1 MPEEYIR
8 EYTSSL
14 PEKMKICTKLPN
26 VLHLQACNGN
36 KTMNELTKQDFQL
49 VLFDTEESHENLLP
63 LAYTRPVAAFR
74 IGIDTI
80 AEKWCAFLG
89 CASCSFLTAQ
99 YLREKY
105 PMNCAPDE
113 EALFVAG
120 NILPDAS
127 LADAVLNL
135 APGHALAHEGRIW
148 AYRGT
153 PLNFESAKIDDVKE
167 MAVNGRRI
175 EYVFDIF
182 LKNGMAIKEDYAR
195 IAPAAKGIAPDPST
209 RIIGNMFLPDGTPAL
224 TIEEGATVEGAIIN
238 LTEGPVYIGR
248 NATVMEGACLR
259 GPLAICDNA
268 KIKMGAKIYEGST
281 FGPYC
286 KVGGEVSNAVMFGY
300 SNKAHDGYLGNAVIG
315 EWCNLGAGTNSSNLK
330 NDYSK
335 IRIWNYAKKTFM
347 RTDLQFCGLI
357 MGDHSKA
364 GINCM
369 FNTATVV
376 GVGVNI
382 HGCGYAR
389 VFIPSFQNGS
399 PEAGMSDTSIDTFMT
414 VAGRVMS
421 RRGLVLD
428 DVDRRI
434 FESIYTKASGFKGR

>member
-89 CASCSFLTAQ
+89 CDSCSFLTAQ

-135 APGHALAHEGRIW
+135 APGHALAHDPLEGFS
-148 AYRGT
+148 GT
-153 PLNFESAKIDDVKE
+153 VDSVDV
-167 MAVNGRRI
+167 N
-175 EYVFDIF
+175 
-182 LKNGMAIKEDYAR
+182 KN
-195 IAPAAKGIAPDPST
+195 SVQV
-209 RIIGNMFLPDGTPAL
+209 
-224 TIEEGATVEGAIIN
+224 TI
-238 LTEGPVYIGR
+238 
-248 NATVMEGACLR
+248 
-259 GPLAICDNA
+259 
-268 KIKMGAKIYEGST
+268 S
-281 FGPYC
+281 
-286 KVGGEVSNAVMFGY
+286 MFGR
-300 SNKAHDGYLGNAVIG
+300 
-315 EWCNLGAGTNSSNLK
+315 E
-330 NDYSK
+330 
-335 IRIWNYAKKTFM
+335 
-347 RTDLQFCGLI
+347 
-357 MGDHSKA
+357 
-364 GINCM
+364 
-369 FNTATVV
+369 
-376 GVGVNI
+376 
-382 HGCGYAR
+382 
-389 VFIPSFQNGS
+389 
-399 PEAGMSDTSIDTFMT
+399 TSVEFE
-414 VAGRVMS
+414 
-421 RRGLVLD
+421 LD
-428 DVDRRI
+428 QLEKVKD
-434 FESIYTKASGFKGR
+434 